1 MVLQRSG
8 ICVRSCDMIGG
19 YVVPSNI
26 QILAVCAKTAS
37 SAPRRDGVSGLLV
50 ALVVTNDCALDM
62 VCIRT
67 SCPPLRLMGS
77 KLETAG
83 RQGGDAGYPFFQG
96 TDGLER
102 SAVMCPDK
110 LFPHFI
116 DQF

>member
-1 MVLQRSG
+1 
-8 ICVRSCDMIGG
+8 
-19 YVVPSNI
+19 
-26 QILAVCAKTAS
+26 
-37 SAPRRDGVSGLLV
+37 
-50 ALVVTNDCALDM
+50 
-62 VCIRT
+62 
-67 SCPPLRLMGS
+67 MGS